1 MKKRTA
7 ELILKDPEKFAH
19 HDRVFLNNPVVM
31 QGMGLAPLVVVAT
44 TGQNGLMLAA
54 AVTLLLVPSRV
65 LACLLSRLVPLRD
78 EEPTPEQLQ
87 KKLLPRALLYA
98 ASAAVVYLAAYPILN
113 FVFGTGLLNL
123 GIYLPM
129 LVVEPLLT
137 YRFGRVQETVHK
149 AVSKGVRILLRAMR
163 TLPPASVARLS
174 FLLCSS
180 YYLCFLLFLKRQNIF
195 YHAFQVAARS
205 RVIAASPTARTSCAE
220 SRAAVNQISQASA
233 TCGNHAFIFHFDNLD
248 GGCHIHLFPFLFH
261 TVSVLLLLIEFGS
274 VLSVQAIWALP
285 SFRYS
290 GSRCPVVGP
299 GVVPTFVS
307 DGSGR

>member
-1 MKKRTA
+1 MRKATA
-7 ELILKDPEKFAH
+7 ELILKDPDRFAH

-31 QGMGLAPLVVVAT
+31 QGMGLAPLVVLAT
-44 TGQNGLMLAA
+44 TAHNGVMLAA

-137 YRFGRVQETVHK
+137 YRFGRVQETMHK
-149 AVSKGVRILLRAMR
+149 AVSKGLRITVGYALILFIVGCLREWLA
-163 TLPPASVARLS
+163 LGSVFGIQLS
-174 FLLCSS
+174 
-180 YYLCFLLFLKRQNIF
+180 R
-195 YHAFQVAARS
+195 
-205 RVIAASPTARTSCAE
+205 
-220 SRAAVNQISQASA
+220 
-233 TCGNHAFIFHFDNLD
+233 
-248 GGCHIHLFPFLFH
+248 
-261 TVSVLLLLIEFGS
+261 SVLPMASMPAGGFI
-274 VLSVQAIWALP
+274 VL
-285 SFRYS
+285 
-290 GSRCPVVGP
+290 
-299 GVVPTFVS
+299 GVVCAVWRALARKHKEYLKTEARGTLAAHPRKEVQ
-307 DGSGR
+307 DQ

>member
-137 YRFGRVQETVHK
+137 YRFGRVQETMKK
-149 AVSKGVRILLRAMR
+149 AVSKGIRI
-163 TLPPASVARLS
+163 
-174 FLLCSS
+174 
-180 YYLCFLLFLKRQNIF
+180 
-195 YHAFQVAARS
+195 
-205 RVIAASPTARTSCAE
+205 
-220 SRAAVNQISQASA
+220 
-233 TCGNHAFIFHFDNLD
+233 
-248 GGCHIHLFPFLFH
+248 
-261 TVSVLLLLIEFGS
+261 TVGYGLLLLLLGCVREWLSVGTVFGR
-274 VLSVQAIWALP
+274 VLSRPVLP
-285 SFRYS
+285 MASMPAGGFI
-290 GSRCPVVGP
+290 VL
-299 GVVPTFVS
+299 GVLCAVWRTLAKKYKNYLTSEARGLMAVYRQKEGEPE
-307 DGSGR
+307 DE

>member
-149 AVSKGVRILLRAMR
+149 AVSKGVRI
-163 TLPPASVARLS
+163 
-174 FLLCSS
+174 
-180 YYLCFLLFLKRQNIF
+180 
-195 YHAFQVAARS
+195 
-205 RVIAASPTARTSCAE
+205 
-220 SRAAVNQISQASA
+220 
-233 TCGNHAFIFHFDNLD
+233 
-248 GGCHIHLFPFLFH
+248 
-261 TVSVLLLLIEFGS
+261 TVGYALLLLVVGVGRWALLPLAKMPAGGFI
-274 VLSVQAIWALP
+274 VLGILCAIWRAAAAKRKEYLKKEARDTLTVHYQKEGNREP
-285 SFRYS
+285 
-290 GSRCPVVGP
+290 
-299 GVVPTFVS
+299 
-307 DGSGR
+307 

>member
-137 YRFGRVQETVHK
+137 YRFGRVQETMKK
-149 AVSKGVRILLRAMR
+149 AVSKGIRI
-163 TLPPASVARLS
+163 
-174 FLLCSS
+174 
-180 YYLCFLLFLKRQNIF
+180 
-195 YHAFQVAARS
+195 
-205 RVIAASPTARTSCAE
+205 
-220 SRAAVNQISQASA
+220 
-233 TCGNHAFIFHFDNLD
+233 
-248 GGCHIHLFPFLFH
+248 
-261 TVSVLLLLIEFGS
+261 TVGYGLLLLLLGCVREWLSAGTVFGH
-274 VLSVQAIWALP
+274 VLSSPVLPMASMPAGGFIVLGILCAIWRAAAAKRKEYLKKEARDTLTVHYQKEGNREP
-285 SFRYS
+285 
-290 GSRCPVVGP
+290 
-299 GVVPTFVS
+299 
-307 DGSGR
+307 

>member
-7 ELILKDPEKFAH
+7 ELILQDPEKFAH

-31 QGMGLAPLVVVAT
+31 QGMGLAPLVVLAT
-44 TGQNGLMLAA
+44 SGQNAVMLAA
-54 AVTLLLVPSRV
+54 AVALLLVPSRV

-137 YRFGRVQETVHK
+137 YRFGRVQETMKK
-149 AVSKGVRILLRAMR
+149 AVSKGIRI
-163 TLPPASVARLS
+163 TIG
-174 FLLCSS
+174 
-180 YYLCFLLFLKRQNIF
+180 Y
-195 YHAFQVAARS
+195 
-205 RVIAASPTARTSCAE
+205 
-220 SRAAVNQISQASA
+220 
-233 TCGNHAFIFHFDNLD
+233 G
-248 GGCHIHLFPFLFH
+248 
-261 TVSVLLLLIEFGS
+261 LLLLLLGCVREWLSAGTVFGH
-274 VLSVQAIWALP
+274 VLSRPVLP
-285 SFRYS
+285 MASMPAGGFIVLGVLCAVWRTLAGKYKNYLTS
-290 GSRCPVVGP
+290 EARGLMVVYRQKEGEP
-299 GVVPTFVS
+299 E
-307 DGSGR
+307 DE

>member
-1 MKKRTA
+1 MRRATA
-7 ELILKDPEKFAH
+7 ELIVKDPNKFAH

-137 YRFGRVQETVHK
+137 YRFGRVQETVRK
-149 AVSKGVRILLRAMR
+149 AVSKGLRITVGYALLLVLLGCVREWLAAGTMFGVVVSRPVLPMAGMPAGGFIVLGIL
-163 TLPPASVARLS
+163 
-174 FLLCSS
+174 
-180 YYLCFLLFLKRQNIF
+180 
-195 YHAFQVAARS
+195 
-205 RVIAASPTARTSCAE
+205 CAIW
-220 SRAAVNQISQASA
+220 RAAAA
-233 TCGNHAFIFHFDNLD
+233 KRKEYLKKEARDTL
-248 GGCHIHLFPFLFH
+248 
-261 TVSVLLLLIEFGS
+261 TVHYQKEGDRE
-274 VLSVQAIWALP
+274 P
-285 SFRYS
+285 
-290 GSRCPVVGP
+290 
-299 GVVPTFVS
+299 
-307 DGSGR
+307 

>member
-1 MKKRTA
+1 MLYRKIKLSTFGLYLKAVSKLWLVPLLTVNVLVPVISAVLYKNGGAGAESDIVTVMYFLLPISTVWTSIFVSEFFFSDRTRDVLFFYSRKKR
-7 ELILKDPEKFAH
+7 FA
-19 HDRVFLNNPVVM
+19 VSQLFFLLP
-31 QGMGLAPLVVVAT
+31 LANV
-44 TGQNGLMLAA
+44 A

-149 AVSKGVRILLRAMR
+149 AVSKGVRI
-163 TLPPASVARLS
+163 
-174 FLLCSS
+174 
-180 YYLCFLLFLKRQNIF
+180 
-195 YHAFQVAARS
+195 
-205 RVIAASPTARTSCAE
+205 
-220 SRAAVNQISQASA
+220 
-233 TCGNHAFIFHFDNLD
+233 
-248 GGCHIHLFPFLFH
+248 
-261 TVSVLLLLIEFGS
+261 TVGYALLLLVVGIVREWLSLGTVFGAPGGRWALLPLAKMPAGGFI
-274 VLSVQAIWALP
+274 VLGILCAIWRAAAAKRKEYLQKEARDTLTVHYQKEVNREP
-285 SFRYS
+285 
-290 GSRCPVVGP
+290 
-299 GVVPTFVS
+299 
-307 DGSGR
+307 

>member
-7 ELILKDPEKFAH
+7 ELILQDPEKFAH

-149 AVSKGVRILLRAMR
+149 AVSKGVRI
-163 TLPPASVARLS
+163 
-174 FLLCSS
+174 
-180 YYLCFLLFLKRQNIF
+180 
-195 YHAFQVAARS
+195 
-205 RVIAASPTARTSCAE
+205 
-220 SRAAVNQISQASA
+220 
-233 TCGNHAFIFHFDNLD
+233 
-248 GGCHIHLFPFLFH
+248 
-261 TVSVLLLLIEFGS
+261 TVGYALLLLV
-274 VLSVQAIWALP
+274 VLSLIHI
-285 SFRYS
+285 
-290 GSRCPVVGP
+290 
-299 GVVPTFVS
+299 
-307 DGSGR
+307 

>member
-1 MKKRTA
+1 MRRATA
-7 ELILKDPEKFAH
+7 ELIVKDPNKFAH

-44 TGQNGLMLAA
+44 TGQNSLMLAA
-54 AVTLLLVPSRV
+54 AVALLLVPSRV

-149 AVSKGVRILLRAMR
+149 AVSKGVRITVGYALL
-163 TLPPASVARLS
+163 L
-174 FLLCSS
+174 
-180 YYLCFLLFLKRQNIF
+180 
-195 YHAFQVAARS
+195 
-205 RVIAASPTARTSCAE
+205 
-220 SRAAVNQISQASA
+220 
-233 TCGNHAFIFHFDNLD
+233 
-248 GGCHIHLFPFLFH
+248 
-261 TVSVLLLLIEFGS
+261 VLLGCIREWLAAGTMF
-274 VLSVQAIWALP
+274 
-285 SFRYS
+285 
-290 GSRCPVVGP
+290 
-299 GVVPTFVS
+299 GVVVS
-307 DGSGR
+307 RPVLPMASMPAGGFIVLGVLCAVWRALAQKRKAYLTKEARNLVDVHSQKEADREQ